1 MNDYDYI
8 LIDCP
13 PGISLF
19 AEAALIAADTILV
32 PSIPDYVSRLGL
44 ITFRKRALRLINER
58 RGGPGQ
64 LMVLATKYE
73 DGFSLHRSEASLLK
87 DNLGDAMFDVRIPQN
102 VDIAKAAEWSETPRT
117 FEQKYGSMANTIKK
131 ARRRIPGQGRGGAH
145 SMSLNKTLDRLFDEI
160 RREAKRSPD
169 FADRLDAVLQRHDSR
184 RDVSDEVLDG
194 VALADPG
201 RLKSSPQAGE
211 VASVEKSRRESPP
224 TVAPRPLSRL
234 RRQLPQA
241 GEQNAPQIN
250 PAALYRKDGEEGLG
264 AALADQDLAPSA
276 PSSPNTISI
285 QAASRH
291 LSRATNSPPT

>member
-1 MNDYDYI
+1 MPARIISVINMKGGVGKSTTTVSLAETLAHHQRRRVLVIDLDPQTNASIMVAGPEKWNSMREAERTLDFYFESYIVQQKPKPFKQLIEKNVSDLKGKPDVALCASAPEFRIVERDMIESFVKRGFQIDMIQKWILERFANGLKNVLNDYDYI

-58 RGGPGQ
+58 RGGPSQ

-131 ARRRIPGQGRGGAH
+131 
-145 SMSLNKTLDRLFDEI
+145 L
-160 RREAKRSPD
+160 
-169 FADRLDAVLQRHDSR
+169 
-184 RDVSDEVLDG
+184 
-194 VALADPG
+194 
-201 RLKSSPQAGE
+201 
-211 VASVEKSRRESPP
+211 
-224 TVAPRPLSRL
+224 
-234 RRQLPQA
+234 
-241 GEQNAPQIN
+241 
-250 PAALYRKDGEEGLG
+250 GEEFQSKVE
-264 AALADQDLAPSA
+264 ATPS
-276 PSSPNTISI
+276 
-285 QAASRH
+285 
-291 LSRATNSPPT
+291 L

>member
-1 MNDYDYI
+1 MDEKKGARMPARIISVINMKGGVGKSTTTVSLAETLAHHQRRRVLVIDLDPQTNASIMVAGPEKWNAMREAERTLDFYFESYIVQQKPKPFKQLIEKNVSDLKGKPDVALCASAPEFRIVERDMIESFVKRGFQIDMIQKWILERFANGLKNVLNDYDYI

-58 RGGPGQ
+58 RGGPSQ

-131 ARRRIPGQGRGGAH
+131 LGEEFQ
-145 SMSLNKTLDRLFDEI
+145 SK
-160 RREAKRSPD
+160 
-169 FADRLDAVLQRHDSR
+169 V
-184 RDVSDEVLDG
+184 
-194 VALADPG
+194 
-201 RLKSSPQAGE
+201 E
-211 VASVEKSRRESPP
+211 VA
-224 TVAPRPLSRL
+224 
-234 RRQLPQA
+234 
-241 GEQNAPQIN
+241 
-250 PAALYRKDGEEGLG
+250 
-264 AALADQDLAPSA
+264 PS
-276 PSSPNTISI
+276 
-285 QAASRH
+285 
-291 LSRATNSPPT
+291 L

>member
-1 MNDYDYI
+1 MDEQKGARMPARIISVINMKGGVGKSTTTVSLAETLAHHQRRRVLVIDLDPQTNASIMIAGPEKWNAMREAERTLDFYFESYIVQQKPKPFKQLIEKNVSDLKGKPDVALCASAPEFRIVERDMIESFVKRGFQIDMIQKWILERFANGLKNVLNDYDYI

-58 RGGPGQ
+58 RGGPSQ

-131 ARRRIPGQGRGGAH
+131 LGEEFQ
-145 SMSLNKTLDRLFDEI
+145 SK
-160 RREAKRSPD
+160 
-169 FADRLDAVLQRHDSR
+169 V
-184 RDVSDEVLDG
+184 
-194 VALADPG
+194 
-201 RLKSSPQAGE
+201 E
-211 VASVEKSRRESPP
+211 VA
-224 TVAPRPLSRL
+224 
-234 RRQLPQA
+234 
-241 GEQNAPQIN
+241 
-250 PAALYRKDGEEGLG
+250 
-264 AALADQDLAPSA
+264 PS
-276 PSSPNTISI
+276 
-285 QAASRH
+285 
-291 LSRATNSPPT
+291 L

>member
-1 MNDYDYI
+1 MDEQKGARMPARIISVINMKGGVGKSTTTVSLAETLAHHQRRRVLVIDLDPQTNASIMVAGPEKWNSMREAERTLDFYFESYIVQQKPKPFKQLIEKNVSDLKGKPDVALCASAPEFRIVERDMIESFVKRGFQIDMIQKWILERFANGLKNVLNDYDYI

-58 RGGPGQ
+58 RGGPSQ

-131 ARRRIPGQGRGGAH
+131 LGEEFQ
-145 SMSLNKTLDRLFDEI
+145 SK
-160 RREAKRSPD
+160 
-169 FADRLDAVLQRHDSR
+169 V
-184 RDVSDEVLDG
+184 
-194 VALADPG
+194 
-201 RLKSSPQAGE
+201 E
-211 VASVEKSRRESPP
+211 VA
-224 TVAPRPLSRL
+224 
-234 RRQLPQA
+234 
-241 GEQNAPQIN
+241 
-250 PAALYRKDGEEGLG
+250 
-264 AALADQDLAPSA
+264 PS
-276 PSSPNTISI
+276 
-285 QAASRH
+285 
-291 LSRATNSPPT
+291 L

>member
-1 MNDYDYI
+1 MPARIISVINMKGGVGKSTTTVSLAETLAHHQRRRVLVIDLDPQTNASIMVAGPEKWNSMREAERTLDFYFESYIVQQKPKPFKQLIEKNVSDLKGKPDVALCASAPEFRIVERDMIESFVKRGFQIDMIQKWICERFANGIKNVVNEYDYI

-58 RGGPGQ
+58 RGGPSQ

-131 ARRRIPGQGRGGAH
+131 LGEEFQG
-145 SMSLNKTLDRLFDEI
+145 K
-160 RREAKRSPD
+160 
-169 FADRLDAVLQRHDSR
+169 V
-184 RDVSDEVLDG
+184 
-194 VALADPG
+194 
-201 RLKSSPQAGE
+201 E
-211 VASVEKSRRESPP
+211 VAP
-224 TVAPRPLSRL
+224 TL
-234 RRQLPQA
+234 
-241 GEQNAPQIN
+241 
-250 PAALYRKDGEEGLG
+250 
-264 AALADQDLAPSA
+264 
-276 PSSPNTISI
+276 
-285 QAASRH
+285 
-291 LSRATNSPPT
+291 

>member
-1 MNDYDYI
+1 MDEQKGARMPARIISVINMKGGVGKSTTTVSLAETLAHHQRRRVLVIDLDPQTNASIMVAGPEKWNSMREAERTLDFYFESYIVQQKPKPFKQLIEKNVSDLKGKPDVALCASAPEFRIVERDMIESFVKRGFQIDMIQKWILERFANGLKNVLNDYDYI

-58 RGGPGQ
+58 RGGPSQ

-117 FEQKYGSMANTIKK
+117 FEQKYGSMASTIKK
-131 ARRRIPGQGRGGAH
+131 LGEEFQ
-145 SMSLNKTLDRLFDEI
+145 SK
-160 RREAKRSPD
+160 
-169 FADRLDAVLQRHDSR
+169 V
-184 RDVSDEVLDG
+184 
-194 VALADPG
+194 
-201 RLKSSPQAGE
+201 E
-211 VASVEKSRRESPP
+211 VA
-224 TVAPRPLSRL
+224 
-234 RRQLPQA
+234 
-241 GEQNAPQIN
+241 
-250 PAALYRKDGEEGLG
+250 
-264 AALADQDLAPSA
+264 PS
-276 PSSPNTISI
+276 
-285 QAASRH
+285 
-291 LSRATNSPPT
+291 L